1 MKQYKKYIP
10 YALIVIAIFAV
21 MLIFQPCN
29 KGNTHT
35 LEKKEVVQEQQLVK
49 DREAIANRKVELL
62 QGEVRKRDSVIISL
76 KAKKDITEGQL
87 KDSRQTAFRLSQ
99 QLKTAKELKD
109 TASYFENCDSLV
121 DVVMTLTGVLMTYE
135 EYVDTLVKT
144 YDAQL
149 RAKDQVIANRV
160 ELYGQLR
167 TSFDKVTDNYNSLY
181 KDYAVEVKK
190 RKKAKAINRIAGIVI
205 VGLGTLYL
213 TK

>member
-62 QGEVRKRDSVIISL
+62 QGEVIKRDSVIISL